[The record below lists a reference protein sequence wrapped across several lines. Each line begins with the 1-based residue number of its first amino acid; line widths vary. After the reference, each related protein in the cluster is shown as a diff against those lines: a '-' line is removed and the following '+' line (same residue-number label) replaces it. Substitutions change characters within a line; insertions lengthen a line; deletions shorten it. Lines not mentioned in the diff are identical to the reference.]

1 MDLSTKSNINL
12 ENVNKLTESPLDLRR
27 FPATSNGSF
36 GQGAEFRNH
45 QQTGNELSSVADRQL
60 KRRRNFE
67 MKFIREAKKLKLDE
81 TITPVQKETPRP
93 IVVIPKVQ
101 TPPNINILDSLVQL
115 LLTMSKAPVST
126 NLKSVLP
133 YPMSIDIVE
142 NSYRKIPAIKK
153 EPAFKDDLV
162 TSNTLTT
169 GNSLIETSSSSLLQP
184 VLVRTHNPHISEG
197 INIKQEPTDQENIS
211 PNVTNIHH
219 HDVSAANEESSDV
232 QIGPHGTR
240 VSKVDLIKINVTEA
254 SIATR
259 QLMSFIFDRQTLATH
274 TLSGK
279 PSPAFLN
286 RNRPL
291 KAQLDPLK
299 VADAI
304 YYLRNVRNFPER
316 EIRNAITMKC
326 ADTAKAIKRRS
337 LPKANLNKLL

>member
-1 MDLSTKSNINL
+1 MDLSTKISMNL
-12 ENVNKLTESPLDLRR
+12 ENMNELTESPLDLRR

-211 PNVTNIHH
+211 P
-219 HDVSAANEESSDV
+219 SAANEESSDV

-286 RNRPL
+286 RNR
-291 KAQLDPLK
+291 
-299 VADAI
+299 
-304 YYLRNVRNFPER
+304 R
-316 EIRNAITMKC
+316 
-326 ADTAKAIKRRS
+326 
-337 LPKANLNKLL
+337 